1 MKIRLPYNI
10 RKALLYVTIA
20 VTMSACHKEPYKEM
34 VIDWDY
40 NNFPDR
46 ELIKQYADDKDVKT
60 IVLNLLPYS
69 SSSVYPRLFHTVRDS
84 LENYYFSISPNNTI
98 GRGNIYVDEFNGAQ
112 LPDPYATYPSGMAL
126 KDSIWY
132 TSKGFSIVRGRA
144 PIYKSK

>member
-1 MKIRLPYNI
+1 MKFKQKYKIG
-10 RKALLYVTIA
+10 KALSLVGLMILA
-20 VTMSACHKEPYKEM
+20 NACHKEPYKEM

-69 SSSVYPRLFHTVRDS
+69 SSGVYPRLFHTVRDS